1 MTPSRRRR
9 RWIVA
14 GGILGGLALSPQARR
29 AAMELR
35 ARATRLG
42 RLSADPVAPFAEA
55 PCYEYDRA
63 EARAGGAAR
72 TEAGR

>member
-1 MTPSRRRR
+1 VTPSRRRR

-14 GGILGGLALSPQARR
+14 GGIVGGLAFSPQARR
-29 AAMELR
+29 AGMELR

-42 RLSADPVAPFAEA
+42 RLSADPVGPFTEA

-63 EARAGGAAR
+63 EARSAGAAP

>member
-29 AAMELR
+29 AGMELR
-35 ARATRLG
+35 ARATRLA